1 METLIQLFTVD
12 SVAHTVLLLTV
23 IIALGIFAG
32 SIPVF
37 GIRLGVAG
45 VLFAGLLFGHF
56 KAVINPETAEFVREF
71 GLILFVYTIG
81 MQVGPGF
88 FSSLKRDGAGLNAAA
103 AAIVLLGAAMTVLI
117 SEFWQIPMS
126 VAVGMFAGATTN
138 TPSLAAAQQ
147 ALKELSGFSADTLKM
162 PGLGYAVCYPFG
174 IIGILLTMILIRT
187 GLKIAPK
194 SEAENYEHQHA
205 KQKTVIEAADFRV
218 ENVNLNACSAE
229 TLPLP
234 GKVVLSRIMHGE
246 KAQIVLPDSRIYTGD
261 VVRAVGSKEALADLR
276 LLLGSRIQFDWG
288 EVNEEIVTQRV
299 LVTRREAVGKVL
311 GDLDPFLYGVTV
323 TRIRRGEVEF
333 PAAPDIEVKIADTLM
348 VVGEAHGIKKFAAI
362 VGNSVK
368 HLDHPELIPIFVG
381 IALGVIL
388 GSLPFHVPGMPA
400 AVKLGLAGGPLL
412 VAIVLSSV
420 GRIGKLIW
428 YMPVSANFMLREI
441 GISLFLACVGLRSG
455 DKFAETLI
463 AGEGIRW
470 MLGGALITF
479 VPLALTGFFLR
490 LKYKMNYLSICGLL
504 AGSMTDPPALAF
516 ANQIYPSN
524 AQVISYAAV
533 YPLVMILR
541 VLAAQALVIF
551 FAS

>member
-1 METLIQLFTVD
+1 METLIQLFTAD
-12 SVAHTVLLLTV
+12 SVAHTVLILTI
-23 IIALGIFAG
+23 IIAAGIFVG
-32 SIPVF
+32 SLNFF

-45 VLFAGLLFGHF
+45 VLFAGILLGHF
-56 KAVINPETAEFVREF
+56 KIAINQETAEFVREF

-88 FSSLKRDGAGLNAAA
+88 FSSLKREGARLNAAA
-103 AAIVLLGAAMTVLI
+103 AAIVLMGAVITVLL
-117 SEFWQIPMS
+117 SRFWHIPMS
-126 VAVGMFAGATTN
+126 VAVGMFAGASTN

-147 ALKELSGFSADTLKM
+147 ALKEISGLPADALKM

-174 IIGILLTMILIRT
+174 ILGILLTMILIRT

-194 SEAENYEHQHA
+194 SEAEKYEQQHA
-205 KQKTVIEAADFRV
+205 KHKTVIEAADFRV

-234 GKVVLSRIMHGE
+234 EKVVLSRIMHGE
-246 KAQIVLPDSRIYTGD
+246 EAQIVSPDSRIYTGD
-261 VVRAVGSKEALADLR
+261 VIRAVGSREALESLR
-276 LLLGSRIQFDWG
+276 LLLGSRIRFDWG
-288 EVNEEIVTQRV
+288 QGNEEIVTQRV
-299 LVTRREAVGKVL
+299 LVTRREVVGKEL

-333 PAAPDIEVKIADTLM
+333 PAASDIEVKIADTLM
-348 VVGEAHGIKKFAAI
+348 VVGEAHGIKRFAAI

-381 IALGVIL
+381 IAFGVIL
-388 GSLPFHVPGMPA
+388 GSLPFHIPGMPA
-400 AVKLGLAGGPLL
+400 PVKLGLAGGPLL
-412 VAIVLSSV
+412 AAILLSWV

-428 YMPVSANFMLREI
+428 YMPASANFMLREI

-455 DKFAETLI
+455 DKFVETLVT
-463 AGEGIRW
+463 GHGMQW

-479 VPLALTGFFLR
+479 VPLAVTGFFMR
-490 LKYKMNYLSICGLL
+490 FKYKLNYLSICGLL

-551 FAS
+551 FAG